1 MFSDK
6 FNAVMITVYQ
16 REGGECN
23 LVGDSGGWTFR
34 GIAQNYWG
42 TKYKNIFD
50 RLKVCK
56 DSKINPSK
64 DSVLQTLCNNFYYN
78 EFWTKVQGDK
88 LPESIAIL
96 VMNDAVNAGIS
107 GAVKRLQ
114 NALGLKENGIID
126 NTLITT
132 INSLT

>member
-56 DSKINPSK
+56 DKHYVIIFIIM
-64 DSVLQTLCNNFYYN
+64 NF
-78 EFWTKVQGDK
+78 
-88 LPESIAIL
+88 
-96 VMNDAVNAGIS
+96 
-107 GAVKRLQ
+107 
-114 NALGLKENGIID
+114 GLKYKGI
-126 NTLITT
+126 NYQNL
-132 INSLT
+132 